1 VRPVS
6 SGAGSFGIVPTPAT
20 VDLGH
25 VTLGYRTTGS
35 PDGLPVVLL
44 HGLGEDAAG
53 WDRFAAELADRGRQA
68 IAVDLR
74 GHGTSSHPGEYS
86 FELMAGDVLAFL
98 ASLGLTR
105 IDLVGH
111 SMGGMVAQ
119 LVAVRSPDLVRRLV
133 IEDAPP
139 AALDSPGGD
148 PDPPSPPAEPTP
160 FDWAAVS
167 AIRVDARTPDPARWA
182 ALRRITAPTLWL
194 SGGPASHVDP
204 SRSVAAATATPT
216 ADLVTIAVGHNIHDD
231 APAEFAAAVLPHLS
245 TVADAT
251 T

>member
-1 VRPVS
+1 M
-6 SGAGSFGIVPTPAT
+6 PTPAT

-44 HGLGEDAAG
+44 HGLGEDAAD
-53 WDRFAAELADRGRQA
+53 WDGFAARLAAVGRQA

-98 ASLGLTR
+98 ASLNLIR

-119 LVAVRSPDLVRRLV
+119 RLAEGTLVRRLV

-148 PDPPSPPAEPTP
+148 PDPPARPAEPTP

-167 AIRVDARTPDPARWA
+167 AIRVDARKPDPARWA
-182 ALRRITAPTLWL
+182 SLARITAPTLWL

-204 SRSVAAATATPT
+204 SRSEAAAAATPT
-216 ADLVTIAVGHNIHDD
+216 ATLVTIPVGHNIHHD
-231 APAEFAAAVLPHLS
+231 APDEFAKAVLPHLGE
-245 TVADAT
+245 A
-251 T
+251 

>member
-1 VRPVS
+1 M
-6 SGAGSFGIVPTPAT
+6 PTSAT

-35 PDGLPVVLL
+35 PSGLPVVLL
-44 HGLGEDAAG
+44 HGLGEDATD
-53 WDRFAAELADRGRQA
+53 WDRFAAELADGGRHA
-68 IAVDLR
+68 MAVDLR

-98 ASLGLTR
+98 ADRGRTR

-119 LVAVRSPDLVRRLV
+119 LVAAREPGLVRRLV

-139 AALDSPGGD
+139 VPVDAPGGD
-148 PDPPSPPAEPTP
+148 PDPPRRPLEPTS
-160 FDWAAVS
+160 FDWAAVP
-167 AIRVDARTPDPARWA
+167 AIRVDARKPDPARWA
-182 ALRRITAPTLWL
+182 SLRRITAPTLWL

-204 SRSVAAATATPT
+204 SRSAAAAAATPT
-216 ADLVTIAVGHNIHDD
+216 ASLVTIPVGHNIHRD
-231 APAEFAAAVLPHLS
+231 APEEFANAALPHLNG
-245 TVADAT
+245 AT
-251 T
+251 AA

>member
-1 VRPVS
+1 M
-6 SGAGSFGIVPTPAT
+6 PTPAT

-35 PDGLPVVLL
+35 PNGLPVVLL

-53 WDRFAAELADRGRQA
+53 WDRFAGELADRGRQA

-74 GHGTSSHPGEYS
+74 GHATSSHPGEYS
-86 FELMAGDVLAFL
+86 FELMADDVLAFL
-98 ASLGLTR
+98 ADRGLTR

-119 LVAVRSPDLVRRLV
+119 LVAARAPDLVRRLV

-148 PDPPSPPAEPTP
+148 PDPPSQPSEPTP

-167 AIRVDARTPDPARWA
+167 AIRVDARKPDPDRWA
-182 ALRRITAPTLWL
+182 ALGRITASTLWV

-204 SRSVAAATATPT
+204 SRSEAAEAATPT
-216 ADLVTIAVGHNIHDD
+216 ASLVTIPVGHNIHRD
-231 APAEFAAAVLPHLS
+231 APEEFAAAVLPHLDG
-245 TVADAT
+245 A
-251 T
+251 

>member
-1 VRPVS
+1 MS
-6 SGAGSFGIVPTPAT
+6 SGAGSFARMAIPAT
-20 VDLGH
+20 VDLGN

-35 PDGLPVVLL
+35 SDELPVVLL
-44 HGLGEDAAG
+44 HGLGEDAAD
-53 WDRFAAELADRGRQA
+53 WDGFAARLAERGRQA

-86 FELMAGDVLAFL
+86 FELMADDVLAFL
-98 ASLGLTR
+98 ASLGLAR

-119 LVAVRSPDLVRRLV
+119 LVAVRSPALVRRLA

-148 PDPPSPPAEPTP
+148 PEPPPRPAEPTP
-160 FDWAAVS
+160 FDWAAVL
-167 AIRVDARTPDPARWA
+167 AIRVDARKPDPARWA
-182 ALRRITAPTLWL
+182 ALGRITAPTLWL

-204 SRSVAAATATPT
+204 SRSQAAAAATPA
-216 ADLVTIAVGHNIHDD
+216 AALVTIAVGHNIHHD
-231 APAEFAAAVLPHLS
+231 APAEFAAAVLPHLD
-245 TVADAT
+245 TA
-251 T
+251 